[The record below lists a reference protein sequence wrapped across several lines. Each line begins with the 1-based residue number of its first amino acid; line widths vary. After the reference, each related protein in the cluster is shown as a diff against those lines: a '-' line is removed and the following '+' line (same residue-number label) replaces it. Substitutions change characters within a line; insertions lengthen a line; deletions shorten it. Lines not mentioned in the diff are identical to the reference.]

1 MAHEKQ
7 IKKCTMLVPKL
18 AKRNKKSLLFILILT
33 MIFPGGISSAEPTI
47 NDKIYTKKQ
56 AKIGQKLYKEHCL
69 ACHDKK
75 YYFPVLK
82 AWDGESLGLF
92 YTVMS
97 ATMPES
103 NPGSLPDK
111 DYVDILAY
119 ILSISRYPSGANN
132 LEYRIDKLNDITI
145 AQRN

>member
-1 MAHEKQ
+1 
-7 IKKCTMLVPKL
+7 MLVPKL
-18 AKRNKKSLLFILILT
+18 TKRNKKSLLFILIMT
-33 MIFPGGISSAEPTI
+33 MISPWGISSAELTI

-119 ILSISRYPSGANN
+119 ILSMSRYPSGESN
-132 LEYRIDKLNDITI
+132 LEYEINKLNDITI